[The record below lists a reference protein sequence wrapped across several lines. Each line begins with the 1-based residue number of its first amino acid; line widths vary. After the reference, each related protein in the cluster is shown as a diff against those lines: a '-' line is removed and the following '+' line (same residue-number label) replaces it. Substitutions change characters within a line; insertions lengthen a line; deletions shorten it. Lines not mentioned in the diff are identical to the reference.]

1 MEKPPTIIQTKDASW
16 HEMVTLVLGPPRKLD
31 FQEKA
36 KQRAQRRRIEFL
48 TVVPSDDQCR
58 FLWKF
63 HASCHSI
70 NKVAAAENPDDI
82 KSISSSEKLKDEAMV
97 TIPLKKSQ
105 TRNDRSAKRKLVNSN
120 RVSLSPSRKRPK
132 PCPPSSPGWITKS
145 SFYSDET
152 KSYRKNQDVDFPD
165 EVGIQKDK
173 STTKRGR
180 TRHVDSP
187 KKKLYKCD
195 CKTFDTNDSQSPNK
209 NQQVIQ
215 DDSLVDLDSPEE
227 KLSAKRTMTML
238 FRPSV
243 RRANSRLKQS
253 SILHLFGKK

>member
-70 NKVAAAENPDDI
+70 NKVAAAENTDDI

-120 RVSLSPSRKRPK
+120 RVSLF
-132 PCPPSSPGWITKS
+132 TKS

-173 STTKRGR
+173 SMTKRGR

-187 KKKLYKCD
+187 KKKLFKCD

-209 NQQVIQ
+209 NQKVIQ

-227 KLSAKRTMTML
+227 KLSAKRKMTML